1 MINPT
6 PSEAQEPSILMKP
19 NAPRP
24 ASRRVTHLR
33 LAQLPPRSCPRH
45 TRPGPCPECQR
56 LAVLRSAAHMAAS
69 VRAAEEW
76 ARHRVA

>member
-6 PSEAQEPSILMKP
+6 PPEAQEPSILMKR
-19 NAPRP
+19 NAPRSESAP
-24 ASRRVTHLR
+24 VTPLR

-56 LAVLRSAAHMAAS
+56 LTVLRSAAHMAAS

-76 ARHRVA
+76 ARNQAA